1 MKTREKKYF
10 SKYKKPLIEIPDLVE
25 NQVASYEDFITK
37 GLKEAILEFSP
48 ISDYSEKKFDLAFL
62 GFDIQEPEFDEYYA
76 RENKETYQGRLT
88 AKVKLHNKSLDSSK
102 EEEIFI
108 SEIPYMTPHGT
119 FIINGIE
126 RVIVPQL
133 ARSYGVFFTDE
144 ETAKGTFYGAK
155 IIPARGAWIEFE
167 SSKDGAVYVR
177 IDKKRK
183 FPVTSLLRIFGLE
196 TNQEITEFFA
206 KDEIV
211 AKQIAQTLAQ
221 DKTQNKLSAYADVYR
236 RIRDGEVASP
246 EALEEYFTAIFGET
260 LYDLSEV
267 GRYHFNKRFDLKLP
281 KKGGSYDQTLSL
293 EDIKIIVTKIA
304 HLNADP
310 YAQADDIDHLGSRR
324 VRFVGELLEQK
335 VRQAMSQMKRNIK
348 DRMSTIDSDN
358 VTAVNLINPRP
369 FQARVKEFF
378 ATNQLSQYMDQENAL
393 SEISHLRTLSALGK
407 GGLTRERAGFEVRDV
422 HPSHYG
428 RVCPI
433 HTPEGQNIGLIL
445 RMSVYAR
452 INHFGMI
459 EAPYAKVVNGKVT
472 NEIEYL
478 NAMDEEKVVIAHA
491 SNAYDDN
498 GNFKNEIVEARIKTK
513 PGIVSKKDVNYI
525 DVATNAAFSVA
536 TSLIPFLEADDA
548 NRSLMGSNMMKQ
560 AVPCIISEAPIV
572 GTGMEEKAALDT
584 GRVII
589 SRGSGTVV
597 EADGKHIVVKD
608 AKGNKEEYKLINF
621 IRTNSNSFF
630 HQRLNVTVGDKVKKG
645 DVLAD
650 TSTTDRGQLAIG
662 QNVLVA
668 FMCWNGQNY
677 EDAIILSEKLVKN
690 SIFTSIRIDEYE
702 CVVRDTKLG
711 EEQTTI
717 DIPNVGEARLRNL
730 DADGIVRVGAQVGEN
745 DILVGKVSPKGETE
759 LSPEEKL
766 LRSIFGEKS
775 RDVKDTSLRLGYGK
789 KGRVIGVKVFSRE
802 QGHKLESGVLK
813 KIYIEVAQLRNIKVG
828 DKLAGRHGNK
838 GVISVILPEEDM
850 PYMEDGTPI
859 DVILTPLGIPSRMNL
874 GQILEMHLGLAA
886 NTLGYQAIV
895 PSFAGATAEEIAEE
909 LKKAGFSETGKV
921 SLYDGRTGEKFDQD
935 VAVGYMYILKLHH
948 MIDDKMHARSIGPY
962 SLITQQP
969 LGGKAQSGGQRF
981 GEMEVWALEGYGAAH
996 TLREMLT
1003 IKSDDVTG
1011 RSSAFDA
1018 IIKGRNIEQ
1027 TNTPASFNVLVN
1039 YLRGLSLDVALG
1051 SRSFTDVSVEEDEE
1065 PKEKREIEMVLE
1077 EETNEEA

>member
-1 MKTREKKYF
+1 MTTREMKYF
-10 SKYKKPLIEIPDLVE
+10 SKYKDPLIDVPNLVE
-25 NQVASYEDFITK
+25 NQIDSFEKFING
-37 GLKEAILEFSP
+37 GLQESIMEFSP
-48 ISDYSEKKFDLAFL
+48 ILDYSEKKFELKFL
-62 GFDIQEPEFDEYYA
+62 DFIIEHPEFDEYHA
-76 RENKETYQGRLT
+76 RENKETYEARLK
-88 AKVKLHNKSLDSSK
+88 ARVSLYNKTLDSTK
-102 EEEIFI
+102 EEEIFLT
-108 SEIPYMTPHGT
+108 EIPYMTPHGT

-133 ARSYGVFFTDE
+133 ARSYGVFFTMDDHV
-144 ETAKGTFYGAK
+144 KGPFFGAK

-167 SSKDGAVYVR
+167 SNKDGAIYVR

-183 FPVTSLLRIFGLE
+183 FAATALLRIFGLE
-196 TNQEITEFFA
+196 SNDDIMAAFEGDEVALKQIKDTLA
-206 KDEIV
+206 KDSSTD
-211 AKQIAQTLAQ
+211 KQ
-221 DKTQNKLSAYADVYR
+221 KAYADVYK

-246 EALEEYFTAIFGET
+246 DALVEYFEAIFGET

-267 GRYHFNKRFDLKLP
+267 GRFHFNKRFEKELP
-281 KKGGSYDQTLSL
+281 KKGVYEQTLNV
-293 EDIKIIVTKIA
+293 EDLVTIIKHIA
-304 HLNADP
+304 ALNVDP
-310 YAQADDIDHLGSRR
+310 KGKADDIDHLGSRR

-335 VRQAMSQMKRNIK
+335 VRQALSQMKRNIK
-348 DRMSTIDSDN
+348 DRMSTVENDTTQSM
-358 VTAVNLINPRP
+358 TLINQRP
-369 FQARVKEFF
+369 FQARMKEFF
-378 ATNQLSQYMDQENAL
+378 ATSQLSQYMDQENAL
-393 SEISHLRTLSALGK
+393 SEISHLRTLSALGP

-452 INHFGMI
+452 INNFGMI
-459 EAPYAKVVNGKVT
+459 ESPYAKVVKGKVT
-472 NEIEYL
+472 NEIVYL
-478 NAMDEEKVVIAHA
+478 NAMDEELYNIAHA
-491 SNAYDDN
+491 SNPYDKN
-498 GNFKNEIVEARIKTK
+498 GKFTNEVVEARIKTK
-513 PGIVSKKDVNYI
+513 PGICSRDEVDFI

-560 AVPCIISEAPIV
+560 AVPLVVPQAPLV
-572 GTGMEEKAALDT
+572 GTGMEGKAALDT
-584 GRVII
+584 GRVVI
-589 SRGSGTVV
+589 SRGSGTVI
-597 EADGKHIVVKD
+597 ESDGKHIVVKD
-608 AKGNKEEYKLINF
+608 SKGNKEEYKLINF

-630 HQRLNVTVGDKVKKG
+630 HQRSIVTVGDKVKKG
-645 DVLAD
+645 QVLAD
-650 TSTTDRGQLAIG
+650 TSTTEGGQLAIG

-668 FMCWNGQNY
+668 FMCWNGQNF

-702 CVVRDTKLG
+702 CVIRDTKLG
-711 EEQTTI
+711 EEQTTT
-717 DIPNVGEARLRNL
+717 DIPNVGESKLGNL
-730 DADGIVRVGAQVGEN
+730 DEDGIVRVGAYVGEN
-745 DILVGKVSPKGETE
+745 DILVGKITPKGETE
-759 LSPEEKL
+759 LTPEEKL

-802 QGHKLESGVLK
+802 AGHKLESGVLK
-813 KIYIEVAQLRNIKVG
+813 KVYIEIAQLRNIKVG

-838 GVISVILPEEDM
+838 GVISIILPEEDM
-850 PYMEDGTPI
+850 PYMEDGTPV

-895 PSFAGATAEEIAEE
+895 PSFAGASADEIAEE
-909 LKKAGFSETGKV
+909 LEKAGFSGSGKV
-921 SLYDGRTGEKFDQD
+921 TLYDGRTGQKFDQD

-1011 RSSAFDA
+1011 RSAAFDS
-1018 IIKGRNIEQ
+1018 IIKGQKIQEQ
-1027 TNTPASFNVLVN
+1027 NTPASFNVLTN
-1039 YLRGLSLDVALG
+1039 YLRGLSLDVNLEIIKEENLVSFADDALEAEVVD
-1051 SRSFTDVSVEEDEE
+1051 SS
-1065 PKEKREIEMVLE
+1065 E
-1077 EETNEEA
+1077 EELVENNE

>member
-1 MKTREKKYF
+1 MTTREKKYF
-10 SKYKKPLIEIPDLVE
+10 SKYKEALVDVPNLVE
-25 NQVASYEDFITK
+25 NQIASFEAFMNG
-37 GLKEAILEFSP
+37 GLQDAIMEFSP
-48 ISDYSEKKFDLAFL
+48 IADYSEKKFELSFL
-62 GFDIQEPEFDEYYA
+62 GFDLEYPEFDEYHA
-76 RENKETYQGRLT
+76 RENRETFQARLK
-88 AKVKLHNKSLDSSK
+88 AKVALHNKTLDSTK
-102 EEEIFI
+102 EEEIFLT
-108 SEIPYMTPHGT
+108 EIPFMTPHGT

-133 ARSYGVFFTDE
+133 ARSYGVFFTVDDHP
-144 ETAKGTFYGAK
+144 KGPFYGAK
-155 IIPARGAWIEFE
+155 IIPGRGAWIEFE
-167 SSKDGAVYVR
+167 SNKDGAIYVR

-183 FPVTSLLRIFGLE
+183 FAATALLRIFGLE
-196 TNQEITEFFA
+196 TNEEIEKAFAGDEVALKQIKDTLA
-206 KDEIV
+206 KDSSNTKEE
-211 AKQIAQTLAQ
+211 
-221 DKTQNKLSAYADVYR
+221 AYADVYR
-236 RIRDGEVASP
+236 RIRDGEVASAD
-246 EALEEYFTAIFGET
+246 ALVEYFEAVFGDT

-267 GRYHFNKRFDLKLP
+267 GRYHFNKRFDKELP
-281 KKGGSYDQTLSL
+281 KKEGVYDQVLSADDL
-293 EDIKIIVTKIA
+293 VTIMTKIS
-304 HLNADP
+304 HLNVDP
-310 YAQADDIDHLGSRR
+310 HAQADDIDHLGSRR

-335 VRQAMSQMKRNIK
+335 VRQALSQMKRNIK
-348 DRMSTIDSDN
+348 DRMSTVDN
-358 VTAVNLINPRP
+358 DTSSAINLVNQRP

-378 ATNQLSQYMDQENAL
+378 ATSQLSQYMDQENAL
-393 SEISHLRTLSALGK
+393 SEISHLRTLSALGP

-452 INHFGMI
+452 INNFGMI
-459 EAPYAKVVNGKVT
+459 EAPYAKVSKGKVT
-472 NEIEYL
+472 GEIVYL
-478 NAMDEEKVVIAHA
+478 NAMDEEKYNIAHA
-491 SNAYDDN
+491 SNPYDKN
-498 GNFKNEIVEARIKTK
+498 GKFVNDIVEARLKTR
-513 PGIVSKKDVNYI
+513 PGICNKDEVDFI

-560 AVPCIISEAPIV
+560 AVPLIVPQAPLV
-572 GTGMEEKAALDT
+572 GTGMEGKAALDT
-584 GRVII
+584 GRVVI
-589 SRGSGTVV
+589 SRGSGTVI
-597 EADGKHIVVKD
+597 ESDGKHIVVKD
-608 AKGNKEEYKLINF
+608 SKGNKESYNLINF

-630 HQRLNVTVGDKVKKG
+630 HQRAIVTVGDKVKKG
-645 DVLAD
+645 QVLAD
-650 TSTTDRGQLAIG
+650 TSTTEGGQLAIG

-668 FMCWNGQNY
+668 FMCWNGQNF

-702 CVVRDTKLG
+702 CVIRDTKLG
-711 EEQTTI
+711 EEQTTT
-717 DIPNVGEARLRNL
+717 DIPNVGEAKLANL
-730 DADGIVRVGAQVGEN
+730 DEDGIVRVGAYVGEN
-745 DILVGKVSPKGETE
+745 DILVGKVTPKGETE
-759 LSPEEKL
+759 LTPEEKL

-789 KGRVIGVKVFSRE
+789 KGRIIGVKVFSRE
-802 QGHKLESGVLK
+802 HGHKLESGVLK
-813 KIYIEVAQLRNIKVG
+813 KVYIEVAQLRNIKVG

-838 GVISVILPEEDM
+838 GVISIILPEEDM
-850 PYMEDGTPI
+850 PYMEDGTPV

-886 NTLGYQAIV
+886 NTLGYQAVV
-895 PSFAGATAEEIAEE
+895 PPFAGATADEIAAELEE
-909 LKKAGFSETGKV
+909 AGFSGSGKV
-921 SLYDGRTGEKFDQD
+921 TLYDGRTGQKFDQD

-1011 RSSAFDA
+1011 RSAAFDS
-1018 IIKGRNIEQ
+1018 IIKGQKIREQ
-1027 TNTPASFNVLVN
+1027 NTPASFDVLTN
-1039 YLRGLSLDVALG
+1039 YLRGLALDVNLEVIKNNELIDIADDAVVEA
-1051 SRSFTDVSVEEDEE
+1051 DVTED
-1065 PKEKREIEMVLE
+1065 
-1077 EETNEEA
+1077 